1 VAPAGVAADPARNP
15 HSREFSRAL
24 RCFLREPAVRVHFL
38 GQPRFVTDGEAFV
51 FRTRPRGLA
60 LLAFL
65 LLHRDAHL
73 TRDVVAFAL
82 WPDHSEEQA
91 RADLRRHLHNVT
103 HALPPSPVPYLRTV
117 DDTVGWNPDAP
128 VWFDVDAFE
137 AAVRDPT
144 RAAEAVELYG
154 GELLPGVFDDW
165 IFPIRDR
172 LARAYVAALERL
184 LVDGRSRR
192 DFTAAAAYAERIL
205 IHDPWREDA
214 VRHLASIRYDAGDRA
229 GALRVLDDFA
239 QRLRA
244 ELHVDPMAETIALR
258 GSILRGAALHDS
270 ARSDIAAGA
279 PDAVFPFVGRTRDV
293 DGLLAAWR
301 RAARGRGEAIFIGG
315 EAGIGKTRLSSE
327 LALRA
332 ATQGARVLR
341 GATSSPEH
349 EPYQVLVDALRDAA
363 PSIAALDIRPIWLA
377 ALVPLLPELLLH
389 RDDLPDLPAL
399 EPQGQTARLYEAL
412 ASAIN
417 GLARR
422 RPLVLIL
429 EDLHWAG
436 AATLDAIGYLA
447 RRVTAIPALIIA
459 TYRSDERADAPELRL
474 LRRTMQRE
482 NAIGH
487 IALEGLDPAAVCE
500 LASTFDAFAGRS
512 VAIGGEVHAASGGN
526 PLFAGELL
534 RERAES
540 GAESVATSGL
550 RSTLAL
556 RLGRLSET
564 ALSVAEIAS
573 VVGVSSDVDFVRE
586 VAGGDENA
594 VLDALGELLE
604 RNVAREIGR
613 AGFGFAFTHE
623 LMSAVIYDGIDER
636 RRRLLHRRVA
646 QVLERVAGPS
656 EPAAASLAYH
666 YDRGGDDARASEW
679 YLAAAEAA
687 FRVFANREALAA
699 AERGL
704 AIAVDTQRRCDLL
717 RVHETV
723 AARLGL
729 RDAQEADIAALA
741 ALVPQ
746 VDDPGDAQRDV
757 LWRRAAL
764 LHGRGRLADE
774 AATLDELGVL
784 ARAAGDDARAAAVGL
799 AVARNRLSA
808 SRYAEASAKALETLE
823 RFRERDDAAGEVE
836 CLCIAAEAAVN
847 HGEAERVGPLLEE
860 AQLRAQA
867 AGDPVLRARARSSA
881 AATSIMRRDFA
892 TARASGSA
900 AMADL
905 REVGDREG
913 EASAS
918 VLVASASSLFPY
930 LEEGRRAFNDAAE
943 IYRALGG
950 QLRLGYL
957 LFNRSMPEIQLG
969 LLDEAA
975 ESVAAAREIF
985 TALDDGRGLACCAT
999 NLSVIRLLQGAPEE
1013 ARALAQAALAGAR
1026 SVENEFIAAG
1036 ALANLGNA
1044 ERELGL
1050 RDEAIANMQEAIAIR
1065 ERLQRPATFEEL
1077 SDLALTHLRFGE
1089 IAAARRVADEIERL
1103 AEHEE
1108 NPVWPHCSYW
1118 ACAQVYRAQGDAAL
1132 AHAALQRAVGLIAE
1146 QRAAIVDERARAAFD
1161 ALASV
1166 REVAAAHAEDRWPER
1181 MQTA

>member
-1 VAPAGVAADPARNP
+1 
-15 HSREFSRAL
+15 
-24 RCFLREPAVRVHFL
+24 
-38 GQPRFVTDGEAFV
+38 
-51 FRTRPRGLA
+51 
-60 LLAFL
+60 
-65 LLHRDAHL
+65 
-73 TRDVVAFAL
+73 
-82 WPDHSEEQA
+82 
-91 RADLRRHLHNVT
+91 
-103 HALPPSPVPYLRTV
+103 
-117 DDTVGWNPDAP
+117 
-128 VWFDVDAFE
+128 
-137 AAVRDPT
+137 
-144 RAAEAVELYG
+144 
-154 GELLPGVFDDW
+154 
-165 IFPIRDR
+165 
-172 LARAYVAALERL
+172 
-184 LVDGRSRR
+184 
-192 DFTAAAAYAERIL
+192 
-205 IHDPWREDA
+205 
-214 VRHLASIRYDAGDRA
+214 
-229 GALRVLDDFA
+229 
-239 QRLRA
+239 
-244 ELHVDPMAETIALR
+244 
-258 GSILRGAALHDS
+258 
-270 ARSDIAAGA
+270 
-279 PDAVFPFVGRTRDV
+279 
-293 DGLLAAWR
+293 LLAAWR

-332 ATQGARVLR
+332 AAQGARVLR

-349 EPYQVLVDALRDAA
+349 EPYQVLVEALRDAV

-389 RDDLPDLPAL
+389 RDDLPELPAL
-399 EPQGQTARLYEAL
+399 EPPGQTARLYEAL

-447 RRVTAIPALIIA
+447 RRVTAIPALLVA
-459 TYRSDERADAPELRL
+459 TYRSDERADAPELRQ

-500 LASTFDAFAGRS
+500 LASTFPTFAGES
-512 VAIGGEVHAASGGN
+512 AAIGGEVHAASGGN

-534 RERAES
+534 RERAEF
-540 GAESVATSGL
+540 GPSVSTSGL
-550 RSTLAL
+550 RSMLAL

-623 LMSAVIYDGIDER
+623 LMSAVIYDGIDDR

-646 QVLERVAGPS
+646 QVLERIGSPN
-656 EPAAASLAYH
+656 EPAAAALAFH
-666 YDRGGDDARASEW
+666 YDRGGDDARAAQW
-679 YLAAAEAA
+679 YLAAAHQA
-687 FRVFANREALAA
+687 FGVFANREALAA

-729 RDAQEADIAALA
+729 RDVQEADIAALA

-746 VDDPGDAQRDV
+746 VDDPGDAQRDL

-764 LHGRGRLADE
+764 LHGRGRMADE
-774 AATLDELGVL
+774 AATLDELGTL
-784 ARAAGDDARAAAVGL
+784 ARAAGDTARAAAVGL
-799 AVARNRLSA
+799 ATARNRLAA
-808 SRYAEASAKALETLE
+808 SRYAEASATALEALE
-823 RFRERDDAAGEVE
+823 RFRARADAAGEVE
-836 CLCIAAEAAVN
+836 CLCLAAEAAVN
-847 HGEAERVGPLLEE
+847 HGHAERVAPLLEE
-860 AQLRAQA
+860 AQRRAQA
-867 AGDPVLRARARSSA
+867 VGDPVLAARAHSA
-881 AATSIMRRDFA
+881 TAASSIMQRDFA
-892 TARASGSA
+892 TARAAASA
-900 AMADL
+900 ALAHL
-905 REVGDREG
+905 RDVGDREG
-913 EASAS
+913 EAAAS
-918 VLVASASSLFPY
+918 VLLASASSLFPY

-943 IYRALGG
+943 IYRALDSP
-950 QLRLGYL
+950 LRLGYL
-957 LFNRSMPEIQLG
+957 YFNRSLPEIQLG

-985 TALDDGRGLACCAT
+985 TALDNGRGLACCAT
-999 NLSVIRLLQGAPEE
+999 NLSLIRLLQGDAQE
-1013 ARALAQAALAGAR
+1013 ARALAEAAVDGAR
-1026 SVENEFIAAG
+1026 AVENEFIAAG

-1050 RDEAIANMQEAIAIR
+1050 RDDAIAHMHEAIAIR

-1089 IAAARRVADEIERL
+1089 IAAARRVADDIARL

-1108 NPVWPHCSYW
+1108 NPVWPHCAYW
-1118 ACAQVYRAQGDAAL
+1118 ASAQVYRAQGEHALAEAAL
-1132 AHAALQRAVGLIAE
+1132 GRAVALVGE
-1146 QRAAIVDERARAAFD
+1146 QRAAIVDDRARAAFD

-1166 REVAAAHAEDRWPER
+1166 RDVAAADADGLWPAH
-1181 MQTA
+1181 MQRTA